1 MENEIKGIKIR
12 MEIEN
17 YDSDIEELFIRYL
30 ISEGSLFARCI
41 GILSSENFKDAKNKK
56 VVEFLIDYAE
66 SYSKLPTLEQI
77 EVATKKKLTYAN
89 DAEDHSDWFLQE
101 FERFS
106 RHRQLEKAIL
116 ASVDL
121 LEQQRYGEVELKI
134 KQAVQI
140 GLVKDLGTDYF
151 RDPVARLDAIRNNK
165 GNMSTGWKTIDAKT
179 NGINRGELSIFAG
192 LPGQGKSLFLQNMAV
207 NWAFMGLNV
216 VYITLELS
224 ENLCAMRLDAMITG
238 TETREVIRD
247 IETTAIKV
255 NNFKK
260 TYKGNIQLKQLRNG
274 CTSNDIRAFIKEYEI
289 ETKNKVD
296 AVLIDYLDL
305 MMPGGVKVSVSD
317 QFVKDKYVSEELRN
331 LAIDLNVLMA
341 TASQL
346 NRSGYEE
353 VDFNGQNIAGGLSK
367 INTADNVMAIYSSV
381 AMKESGRY
389 QIQFIKTRSSAG
401 VGSKVDL
408 KYNPRS
414 LRIEDLDES
423 EQDSAPIKTA
433 STVLEALSR
442 NKTAKQEETPTDI
455 KGKITDVRS
464 LIKKIQK

>member
-1 MENEIKGIKIR
+1 MKV
-12 MEIEN
+12 EN
-17 YDSDIEELFIRYL
+17 YDVETEDLFIRFL
-30 ISEGSLFARCI
+30 ISENSLFARCI
-41 GILSSENFKDAKNKK
+41 SILSADNFKDIKNKK
-56 VVEFLIDYAE
+56 VIEFLLEYA
-66 SYSKLPTLEQI
+66 SAYSKMPSLEQI
-77 EVATKKKLTYAN
+77 EVSTKKSFTYAE
-89 DAEDHSDWFLQE
+89 DASDHTDWFLQE
-101 FERFS
+101 FEKFS

-121 LEQQRYGEVELKI
+121 LEQQRYGEVELNI
-134 KQAVQI
+134 KNAVQI

-151 RDPVARLDAIRNNK
+151 KDPVARLDAVRNNK

-207 NWAFMGLNV
+207 NWAFIGLNV
-216 VYITLELS
+216 IYITLELS

-247 IETTAIKV
+247 IESTAIKV
-255 NNFKK
+255 NHFKK

-274 CTSNDIRAFIKEYEI
+274 CTANDIRAFIKEYEI

-296 AVLIDYLDL
+296 AILVDYLDL

-331 LAIDLNVLMA
+331 LAMDLNILMA

-367 INTADNVMAIYSSV
+367 INTADNVMAIYSST

-414 LRIEDLDES
+414 LRIEDLEDGEQES
-423 EQDSAPIKTA
+423 SPIKTA
-433 STVLEALSR
+433 SSVLEALSR
-442 NKTAKQEETPTDI
+442 NKAATKQELPSDI
-455 KGKITDVRS
+455 KDKITDVRS
-464 LIKKIQK
+464 MIKKIQK